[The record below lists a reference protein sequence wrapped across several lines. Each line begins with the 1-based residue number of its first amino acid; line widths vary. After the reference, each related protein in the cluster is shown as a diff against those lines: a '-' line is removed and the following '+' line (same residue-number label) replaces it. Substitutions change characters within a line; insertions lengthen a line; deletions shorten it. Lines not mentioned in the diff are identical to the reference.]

1 MLELYVPELFTR
13 GRVQRISA
21 GDSVKNRA
29 ELMSGEIN
37 ATENASDSRQTL
49 ATIWARWRAE
59 PGTQLIPGHE
69 LAMRLGANGQPDYM
83 DERKVAI
90 AVWFSK
96 SIRVMRTID
105 LCCYSGFGTAY
116 RSTST

>member
-59 PGTQLIPGHE
+59 PGTQLIPGH
-69 LAMRLGANGQPDYM
+69 AA
-83 DERKVAI
+83 
-90 AVWFSK
+90 WS
-96 SIRVMRTID
+96 
-105 LCCYSGFGTAY
+105 
-116 RSTST
+116 